1 MSRLRSRRSQSFDCF
16 PGDAPVK
23 PTIISRK
30 ASNWVDRGEPPIPT
44 LRRVLA
50 FFFERH
56 APTDEPWLDEHATV
70 ILGMVAAD
78 ATEVHIAGYLRSI
91 VRESQAPAREPL
103 GARAAAVG
111 LWHIAK
117 AALVRDFAERVLQ
130 GEVPVNVPTPDSF
143 SHWVASRLLTPEEL
157 ARFEAEADL
166 TDEDEPPRS
175 R

>member
-1 MSRLRSRRSQSFDCF
+1 M
-16 PGDAPVK
+16 K

-30 ASNWVDRGEPPIPT
+30 ASNWVDRGEPPLPT

-56 APTDEPWLDEHATV
+56 APNDEQWLEEHARV
-70 ILGMVAAD
+70 VVGMVAAD
-78 ATEVHIAGYLRSI
+78 ATEVHVAGYLRSV
-91 VRESQAPAREPL
+91 VREVGGPSREPL
-103 GARAAAVG
+103 GARATAVA

-130 GEVPVNVPTPDSF
+130 GEVPVNEPTPDTF

-157 ARFEAEADL
+157 ARFEAEVKEAA
-166 TDEDEPPRS
+166 EE
-175 R
+175 